1 MHAGRS
7 SHPWLRAQ
15 MSHWIESTLVQSHG
29 VGVARHEVG
38 GAVRPKLS
46 GELREVIPGGVS
58 SG

>member
-1 MHAGRS
+1 
-7 SHPWLRAQ
+7 
-15 MSHWIESTLVQSHG
+15 MSHWIETTLVQSHG

-46 GELREVIPGGVS
+46 GELREVIPSGVS